1 MKVYRKNASG
11 HWRRSARIASMQTP
25 STTPTDPTP
34 TAELSP
40 LWKEARG
47 PLVFVL
53 LAAIAWLSTLSHFT
67 PKPASAQAPQSEFS
81 SARAMAHL
89 PEVARAARPTG
100 SPEHT
105 RVREYL
111 LQQFRDLGHVPEVQT
126 ATAMRFSLA
135 ATVRNILVRIPG
147 TEPESPAVLV
157 TAHYDSRGIAVGT
170 ADDGA
175 GVVAILEAVR
185 ALGSGP
191 LLRND
196 LIVLIS
202 DAEELG
208 LLGAQAF
215 ADEHPWLADVA
226 LVLGIEMRGGGG
238 PSMMFETGADNGW
251 IMEAFS
257 NAAPRPWANSISR
270 EVYQRMGNSTDFAV
284 FREEGK
290 QGLNFAS
297 VAKPNVYHQ
306 TYDTVESLSEATV
319 QHIGSQVLAMI
330 RHLGNADL
338 TKVDAPDVIFFTLPL
353 IGLVV
358 YGAVWNWI
366 IGALVGVGW
375 VLALVMLRKQGP
387 AIKSVL
393 MGVVVALIFLGAV
406 FLLSYLLV
414 SLRFDAH
421 PEARALLAGYFHRE
435 GWYVLA
441 IASLAMTLA
450 ALLFR
455 LFSRWFSASG
465 LILGALAVPV
475 VLAGVLTF
483 AVPFGAMN
491 LQWPTLGACMGA
503 LVLIGTTDQG
513 RLASWRWL
521 LIPLAAVPVLLML
534 VPFIEAFWL
543 ALSLRLAA
551 VVGTLVGIAALLL
564 LPSLWIIGD
573 HRWYWLPTVGA
584 LATTV
589 FLAIGVSM
597 ATPAPDRPA
606 PSTLVY
612 FMDRGTELTYWL
624 TDADRDSTD
633 PGMVWATARVGAFSD
648 ASESLG
654 LVGLWGAQY
663 RAAYAPAV
671 DAPLPV
677 VRLVSDG
684 ELPSDQVR
692 LSVESSIGAEM
703 ISAQPTENGRLVG
716 VNGREFPHDDA
727 RFFEHWG
734 VAEGGVLLDFA
745 LTDSGEPL
753 SLFVVEHLL
762 RPEELLGEGT
772 FARPPELAPDVRRHS
787 DRVVIR
793 TEVRVDVREGMV
805 CVAARE

>member
-11 HWRRSARIASMQTP
+11 RWRRSARIASMQTP

-483 AVPFGAMN
+483 TVPFGAMN
-491 LQWPTLGACMGA
+491 LQWPTLGACIGA
-503 LVLIGTTDQG
+503 LVLFRTTDQG

-589 FLAIGVSM
+589 FLAVGVSM

-648 ASESLG
+648 ASASPG
-654 LVGLWGAQY
+654 VPGIRGQY
-663 RAAYAPAV
+663 RVARAPV
-671 DAPLPV
+671 VNAPLPV
-677 VRLVSDG
+677 VRLVSDA

-703 ISAQPTENGRLVG
+703 ISVQPAENGCLVA

-772 FARPPELAPDVRRHS
+772 FARPPELAPDVRKYS
-787 DRVVIR
+787 DRAVIR
-793 TEVRVDVREGMV
+793 TEVRVDVREGV
-805 CVAARE
+805 VLVAARE